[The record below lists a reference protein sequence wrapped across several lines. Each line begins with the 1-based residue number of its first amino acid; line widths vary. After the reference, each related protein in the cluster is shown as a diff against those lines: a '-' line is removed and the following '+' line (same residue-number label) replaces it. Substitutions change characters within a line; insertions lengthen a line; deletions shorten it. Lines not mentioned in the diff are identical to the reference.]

1 MYIYKK
7 RRISLG
13 SFFREQIEIS
23 SLLSVSTVQIK
34 KFVSKGTWVT
44 LCSRICQTTLNN
56 VLSFERV
63 ETHKCMLSTSGIRWI
78 LFDPFDLLY
87 FTFFLPSAPWKV
99 YIHISTQFWC
109 TLSNC
114 VTWEFKALFVNV
126 ESGVK
131 RGRNCKW
138 RCYRLSSRP
147 LQSLNGGIFCPQQIT
162 KVWRGQ
168 LYNFLCS
175 LKWLQ
180 FFRKLEW
187 NPIL

>member
-1 MYIYKK
+1 M
-7 RRISLG
+7 
-13 SFFREQIEIS
+13 
-23 SLLSVSTVQIK
+23 QIK

-99 YIHISTQFWC
+99 YISLHNFDALYLIASP
-109 TLSNC
+109 
-114 VTWEFKALFVNV
+114 WEFKALFVNV

-138 RCYRLSSRP
+138 LCYRLFSLP
-147 LQSLNGGIFCPQQIT
+147 LQSLNGGIFCPQKIR

>member
-13 SFFREQIEIS
+13 SFFREKIEIS

-99 YIHISTQFWC
+99 YINLHSFD
-109 TLSNC
+109 
-114 VTWEFKALFVNV
+114 ALYLIASHENSRLFLLTSKVVLKEEETVNDFVI
-126 ESGVK
+126 G
-131 RGRNCKW
+131 
-138 RCYRLSSRP
+138 SS
-147 LQSLNGGIFCPQQIT
+147 
-162 KVWRGQ
+162 V
-168 LYNFLCS
+168 FLFN
-175 LKWLQ
+175 LLMEV
-180 FFRKLEW
+180 FFVPNR
-187 NPIL
+187 